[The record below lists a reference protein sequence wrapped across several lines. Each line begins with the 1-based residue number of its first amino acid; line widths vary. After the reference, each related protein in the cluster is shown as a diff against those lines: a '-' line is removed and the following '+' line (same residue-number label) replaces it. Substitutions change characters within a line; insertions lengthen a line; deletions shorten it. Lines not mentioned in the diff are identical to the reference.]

1 MLIPW
6 EVRPGVEGGSR
17 SGGAAQNLLK
27 KTLFPEV
34 PGPQGWAQSK
44 PKGQGCRPWKPR
56 AQGLSRDSASHVQL
70 EAGGLDS
77 PGLASPED
85 SHVLVGAGGG
95 SVLLPVSWE
104 RRTDFNQ
111 GTYIP
116 LLSSHAHRKGHRL
129 QCDQHG
135 LSCGMGGGSII
146 SVRTLS
152 KGLKGH

>member
-6 EVRPGVEGGSR
+6 GVRPGVEGGSR

-44 PKGQGCRPWKPR
+44 PRGQGCRPWEPR
-56 AQGLSRDSASHVQL
+56 AQGLSGTLHPHV

-85 SHVLVGAGGG
+85 SHVPVAGGG
-95 SVLLPVSWE
+95 GFGSPSCLL
-104 RRTDFNQ
+104 
-111 GTYIP
+111 GT
-116 LLSSHAHRKGHRL
+116 L
-129 QCDQHG
+129 D
-135 LSCGMGGGSII
+135 
-146 SVRTLS
+146 
-152 KGLKGH
+152 